1 MITIRALEFK
11 VCLLFS
17 SENKEILTLE
27 VATIIIDIKLG
38 KCSQRRP
45 SNTDPPRHHVH
56 LTHRDFAIYVV
67 FDLGD

>member
-1 MITIRALEFK
+1 MITIRALELK

-17 SENKEILTLE
+17 SENKEIFTLE
-27 VATIIIDIKLG
+27 AAIIIIDIKRG
-38 KCSQRRP
+38 KCSQRSP

-56 LTHRDFAIYVV
+56 CTQRDFAIYVV